1 MIKLNSLPDLLRQV
15 QVGGAARALD
25 IYSEDTASIGHLV
38 AAVDGI
44 VDVVARKGKEA
55 AIANQFGDRVRFIDS
70 EFVADPQAY
79 DVVVVSPTLGK
90 VIEGL
95 RDIAWRGP
103 RLLRD
108 GGVWI
113 TFGIDPK
120 TLGAKDYAQPSKAA
134 GELFRAD
141 FGVTADNTITQLP
154 PGMRGRFELASW
166 APRKP
171 IYRSY
176 LSWMAFRMLAD
187 RRQTPRPRTRIFT
200 DERAHSL
207 IPGLPDV
214 ATVTRGA
221 ELAAAHAPDTLMVVD
236 NEVLRDARVVKTA
249 ETVRDLGRSV
259 LLIGIAEVPRV
270 TETVT
275 RGGVPVL
282 LYPSPRV
289 ELERR
294 LRLVG
299 GPLDQGVRREL
310 RMAAFSRWLT
320 GVMARLDAPGLSVH
334 SHDFQSI
341 YVVGAALEVL
351 GRDIPW
357 VHDSHEFIADY
368 ELVDREAQAVGS
380 LWEQHYIGRPF
391 ALTCVSEEQ
400 ASRLKSQY
408 GVDVAAVIY
417 NTQRL
422 TARHKYRGRTLRQ
435 RLELTDETL
444 LVHSGSVR
452 EGRGIEHLVRVMPD
466 FPNVH
471 LALITASRGPFVNS
485 VLNEAKALGV
495 RERVHMSALLPF
507 DEVAGFIADADAGV
521 IPMDSYGNAELSL
534 PNKIFDYLL
543 AGLPVLSSSTGALKR
558 LFDEWPVGPMYPPG
572 DESGLRAALTDLIA
586 HRERYVAAINARP
599 DLLVKHGWEAQ
610 AVKLQQIYDRLPL
623 ARQGRVR

>member
-15 QVGGAARALD
+15 QIGGAARALD
-25 IYSEDTASIGHLV
+25 IYSEDAGSIGHLV

-44 VDVVARKGKEA
+44 VDVVARKGTEA
-55 AIANQFGDRVRFIDS
+55 AIATQFGDRVRFIDS
-70 EFVADPQAY
+70 EFAADLQAY

-95 RDIAWRGP
+95 RDIAWRAP

-120 TLGAKDYAQPSKAA
+120 ALGAADHSQPSSAVA
-134 GELFRAD
+134 EQFRAD
-141 FGVTADNTITQLP
+141 FGVAVDGAITRLP
-154 PGMRGRFELASW
+154 EALDGQFELATW

-171 IYRSY
+171 IHRSY
-176 LSWMAFRMLAD
+176 LTWMVFRRLAD
-187 RRQTPRPRTRIFT
+187 RPRPEAPIRIFT
-200 DERAHSL
+200 DARAHAL
-207 IPGLPDV
+207 VPDLLGA
-214 ATVTRGA
+214 ATVARGA

-259 LLIGIAEVPRV
+259 LLVGIAEVAEV

-275 RGGVPVL
+275 PGGVPVV
-282 LYPSPRV
+282 LYPNPRV

-310 RMAAFSRWLT
+310 RMAAFSRWLA
-320 GVMARLDAPGLSVH
+320 GVMAAVEAPGLSVH
-334 SHDFQSI
+334 SHDFQAI
-341 YVVGAALEVL
+341 YVVGVALEML
-351 GRDIPW
+351 DRNIPW
-357 VHDSHEFIADY
+357 IHDIHEFIAGY
-368 ELVDREAQAVGS
+368 ELVDPGAQTVGS
-380 LWEQHYIGRPF
+380 LWERHYIGRPF
-391 ALTCVSEEQ
+391 ALTAVSEEQ
-400 ASRLKSQY
+400 ASALTAEY
-408 GVDVAAVIY
+408 GVEIDAVIY

-422 TARHKYRGRTLRQ
+422 TDRRRYRGRTLRQ
-435 RLELTDETL
+435 RLELTDEIL

-452 EGRGIEHLVRVMPD
+452 EGRGVEQLVRVLPD
-466 FPNVH
+466 FPRVH

-507 DEVAGFIADADAGV
+507 DEVVGFIADADAGV

-558 LFDEWPVGPMYPPG
+558 LFDEWPVGPMYAPG